1 MGLEQA
7 QIYAKEL
14 HDQADALAHFG
25 ENAKEL
31 VEISQ
36 FLLARTN

>member
-1 MGLEQA
+1 
-7 QIYAKEL
+7 
-14 HDQADALAHFG
+14 LAHFG

>member
-14 HDQADALAHFG
+14 HDQAFEALAHFG
-25 ENAKEL
+25 ENAKR
-31 VEISQ
+31 IS
-36 FLLARTN
+36 